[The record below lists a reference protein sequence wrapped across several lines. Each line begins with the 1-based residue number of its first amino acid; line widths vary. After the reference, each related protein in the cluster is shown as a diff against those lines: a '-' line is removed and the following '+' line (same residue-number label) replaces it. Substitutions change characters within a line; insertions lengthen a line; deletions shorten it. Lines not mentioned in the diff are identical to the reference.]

1 MYMIPLLYLNILT
14 SFMLLLLRT
23 RVVLS
28 GKKATDIL
36 IRKII
41 KFNVFFSNGKP
52 GVSTLASSKT
62 VLVND
67 LISTTTTEL

>member
-41 KFNVFFSNGKP
+41 KFNVFFFQRQTWGFNFGEFKDS
-52 GVSTLASSKT
+52 VS
-62 VLVND
+62 
-67 LISTTTTEL
+67 E

>member
-41 KFNVFFSNGKP
+41 KFNVFFSKGKP

-67 LISTTTTEL
+67 LISTTTNEL